1 MKKISVILFGI
12 ILLVTSCKKDNDE
25 EDCEPTGPEYK
36 RTEYTLQPP
45 AYFPPFPQQIIL
57 TEEIVSLGRSLF
69 YEKKLSG
76 DGTQSCASCH
86 NQAYGFSDY
95 GNQFSEGID
104 GLKGDMNAMAIINLN
119 WANGFFWNGR
129 SATLEIQAIE
139 PVINP
144 IEMHNTWESAINTLK
159 GDSFYIA
166 KFYEAFGTNDWDST
180 HAAEAIA
187 QFEKTLLSGNSVYDE
202 YNAIWEQN
210 GGAQIVWPSPEVQR
224 GYRIFTSEPKSVSGV
239 AGGDCYHCHSVDNL
253 LFTNNEFMNNGLDV
267 NPKQG
272 LADVTGLSTD
282 IGKFKVPTLRNVE
295 KTGPY
300 MHDGRFQTLKDV
312 VNYYNSGVN
321 ANSPNI
327 ASIMED
333 SGGGVGIADGL
344 NLTDD
349 EKDDLIAFLKSLTD
363 NQFLTNPDF
372 SDPNK

>member
-1 MKKISVILFGI
+1 MVS
-12 ILLVTSCKKDNDE
+12 SCKKDDE
-25 EDCEPTGPEYK
+25 DPIACESGLPEYK

-45 AYFPPFPQQIIL
+45 AYFPPFPQPIIL

-69 YEKKLSG
+69 YEKRLSA

-86 NQAYGFSDY
+86 NQAYGFTDN
-95 GNQFSEGID
+95 GLQFSEGID
-104 GLKGDMNAMAIINLN
+104 GIKGKLTSMPLFNMN
-119 WANGFFWNGR
+119 WSNGFFWNGR
-129 SATLEIQAIE
+129 SGTLEIQAIE

-144 IEMHNTWESAINTLK
+144 IEMHNTWVNAINTLK
-159 GDSFYIA
+159 GDSFYVNE
-166 KFYEAFGTNDWDST
+166 FYRAFGTNDWDSSQ
-180 HAAEAIA
+180 AVEAIA

-210 GGAQIVWPSPEVQR
+210 GGAQIQWPSPEVQR

-272 LADVTGLSTD
+272 LADVTGLATD
-282 IGKFKVPTLRNVE
+282 IGKFKVPTLRNIE

-300 MHDGRFQTLKDV
+300 MHDGRFKTLEDV
-312 VNYYNSGVN
+312 VEYYNSGVN
-321 ANSPNI
+321 ANSPNL

-344 NLTDD
+344 SLTAR
-349 EKDDLIAFLKSLTD
+349 EKADLIAFLKALTD
-363 NQFLTNPDF
+363 NQFLTNQDF
-372 SDPNK
+372 SDPNQ